1 MTPIQVIQMTP
12 VLHLTCYLSSALLV
26 MAAAGAEGAEGAEG
40 APSSS
45 SSLAADICR
54 SGHHRKTTG
63 HQLDLVLGFKH
74 NHDDAFEI
82 PMMQ

>member
-1 MTPIQVIQMTP
+1 
-12 VLHLTCYLSSALLV
+12 
-26 MAAAGAEGAEGAEG
+26 MAAAGAEGAEG

-45 SSLAADICR
+45 SSLAADICQ
-54 SGHHRKTTG
+54 SGHYSKTTG
-63 HQLDLVLGFKH
+63 HQLDLFLGFNH

>member
-1 MTPIQVIQMTP
+1 
-12 VLHLTCYLSSALLV
+12 

-45 SSLAADICR
+45 SSLAADICQ
-54 SGHHRKTTG
+54 SGHQRETTG
-63 HQLDLVLGFKH
+63 HELDLFLGFKH
-74 NHDDAFEI
+74 HHEDAFEI

>member
-1 MTPIQVIQMTP
+1 
-12 VLHLTCYLSSALLV
+12 

-45 SSLAADICR
+45 SSLAADICQ
-54 SGHHRKTTG
+54 SGHYSKTTG
-63 HQLDLVLGFKH
+63 HQLDLFLGFNH